1 MNKLTTGTIITL
13 EHDQVMKEYKKAKS
27 KNRKLWKKA
36 FDSNNHQE
44 AVRLMDEQIKTDND
58 YAKKIKDLTERLQV
72 VMAKENILDK
82 EKTISV
88 NVIFT
93 YDHREQDMID
103 LIMYEYEFISCLKSE
118 ITFLKWVIN
127 KSFSTKVE
135 DANDLV
141 KISMCVS
148 NHNIS
153 EEEFLKFKGIE
164 EFLSRGGKYFFQPNQ
179 RGIVENAVVKQTGVA
194 SETKPY
200 HDETKEEKQ
209 VFRNGKR
216 DKDLETFYDDYFKDK

>member
-1 MNKLTTGTIITL
+1 MNKLTTGSIITL
-13 EHDQVMKEYKKAKS
+13 EHDQVMKEYKKKKS

-44 AVRLMDEQIKTDND
+44 ATRLMDEQIKTDND
-58 YAKKIKDLTERLQV
+58 YAKKIKDLTEKLQV

-82 EKTISV
+82 EKSISV

-118 ITFLKWVIN
+118 ITFLKWVLN
-127 KSFSTKVE
+127 SSFPDHPNTC
-135 DANDLV
+135 DALDLV
-141 KISMCVS
+141 KISMCIS
-148 NHNIS
+148 NHNMS
-153 EEEFLKFKGIE
+153 EEEFLKFKGIQ

-179 RGIVENAVVKQTGVA
+179 RGKVENAIIEKTDIA
-194 SETKPY
+194 SETKPFN
-200 HDETKEEKQ
+200 Q
-209 VFRNGKR
+209 QIN
-216 DKDLETFYDDYFKDK
+216 

>member
-1 MNKLTTGTIITL
+1 MNKLTTGTLITL
-13 EHDQVMKEYKKAKS
+13 EHNQVMKEYKKKKS

-44 AVRLMDEQIKTDND
+44 ATRLMDEQIKTDND

-82 EKTISV
+82 EKSISV

-93 YDHREQDMID
+93 YDNKDQDMID
-103 LIMYEYEFISCLKSE
+103 IYMSESGFAYHLKNE
-118 ITFLKWVIN
+118 VALVKWVIN
-127 KSFSTKVE
+127 KSFWRDIE
-135 DANDLV
+135 QADDLV

-148 NHNIS
+148 NHNMS
-153 EEEFLKFKGIE
+153 EKEFLKFKGVQ

-179 RGIVENAVVKQTGVA
+179 RGKVENAIIEGTNIA
-194 SETKPY
+194 SQTKPFN
-200 HDETKEEKQ
+200 Q
-209 VFRNGKR
+209 QIN
-216 DKDLETFYDDYFKDK
+216 

>member
-1 MNKLTTGTIITL
+1 MKQLTTGTLITL
-13 EHDQVMKEYKKAKS
+13 EHDQVMKEYKKKKS

-44 AVRLMDEQIKTDND
+44 ATRLMDEQIKTDND
-58 YAKKIKDLTERLQV
+58 YAKKIKDLTEKLQV

-82 EKTISV
+82 EKSISV

-127 KSFSTKVE
+127 KSFFRDIE
-135 DANDLV
+135 QADDLL
-141 KISMCVS
+141 KISMCIRPENMS
-148 NHNIS
+148 NK
-153 EEEFLKFKGIE
+153 EFTKWTGIK
-164 EFLSRGGKYFFQPNQ
+164 EFFARGGKYYFQPDQ
-179 RGIVENAVVKQTGVA
+179 RDRVENLIIEGTDIA
-194 SETKPY
+194 SETKPLN
-200 HDETKEEKQ
+200 Q
-209 VFRNGKR
+209 QIN
-216 DKDLETFYDDYFKDK
+216 

>member
-1 MNKLTTGTIITL
+1 MNKLTTGSLITL
-13 EHDQVMKEYKKAKS
+13 EHDQVMKEYKKKKS

-44 AVRLMDEQIKTDND
+44 ATRLIDEQIKTDND
-58 YAKKIKDLTERLQV
+58 FAKKIKDLTERLEV

-82 EKTISV
+82 EKSISV

-103 LIMYEYEFISCLKSE
+103 LIMYEYEFIFCLKSE

-127 KSFSTKVE
+127 KSFHTKIE

-141 KISMCVS
+141 KISMCIS

-164 EFLSRGGKYFFQPNQ
+164 EFLSRGGKYYFQPNQ
-179 RGIVENAVVKQTGVA
+179 RGTVENAIIKDTVIA
-194 SETKPY
+194 SETKPFN
-200 HDETKEEKQ
+200 Q
-209 VFRNGKR
+209 QIN
-216 DKDLETFYDDYFKDK
+216 